1 MAGDAVLVKTRV
13 IRIRACLLAVID
25 GWCHARYR
33 FPVARSS
40 QANAIMSKMFL
51 NSGNNAVFVSRK
63 KSERHSNE
71 RYTRLTTLM
80 VCPGAKA

>member
-25 GWCHARYR
+25 VMTCHARYS

-51 NSGNNAVFVSRK
+51 NSGNNAVFVSR
-63 KSERHSNE
+63 
-71 RYTRLTTLM
+71 
-80 VCPGAKA
+80 